1 MNNSLV
7 SLSIPQLKR
16 ALALKERIARLNKKL
31 DAILGASSAAPAAAA
46 AASGRPGKPGRPAKK
61 KRNNMS
67 AAGRAAISS
76 AAKARWAR
84 VKAEKN
90 G

>member
-16 ALALKERIARLNKKL
+16 ALVLKERIARLNKKL
-31 DAILGASSAAPAAAA
+31 DAILGAPAAAA
-46 AASGRPGKPGRPAKK
+46 PGKPGKPAKK

-67 AAGRAAISS
+67 AEGRAAISL

-84 VKAEKN
+84 MKAEKN

>member
-31 DAILGASSAAPAAAA
+31 DAILGTPAAAA
-46 AASGRPGKPGRPAKK
+46 PGKPGKPGKPGRPAKK

-67 AAGRAAISS
+67 AEGRAAISL

-84 VKAEKN
+84 MKAEKN